1 MLNKLR
7 KNINNF
13 EIKFKFLF
21 HILTDFYYV
30 NEKTLNNIAS
40 FEDFFTFY
48 VRNLGYHQKS
58 KLKINS
64 DNDLCFHKTS
74 NNYKELNIKTK

>member
-1 MLNKLR
+1 MVNKLR

-40 FEDFFTFY
+40 FDHFI
-48 VRNLGYHQKS
+48 LGIQLS
-58 KLKINS
+58 FEIEIENE
-64 DNDLCFHKTS
+64 FR
-74 NNYKELNIKTK
+74 